1 MGLVADVDAGAVER
15 AARGAPTVPRIV
27 GSQTSRATVIAMM
40 FAITPPLVSTPQ
52 PSSPIPTSSRS
63 HAVTSSST
71 NVPIGP
77 ACQTST
83 PWWIHWASTSPAIEE
98 GSGGGVK

>member
-1 MGLVADVDAGAVER
+1 M
-15 AARGAPTVPRIV
+15 PRSFA
-27 GSQTSRATVIAMM
+27 SQTSRATVIAMTLAM
-40 FAITPPLVSTPQ
+40 TPPLVSTPQ
-52 PSSPIPTSSRS
+52 PSGPKPTSSRS
-63 HAVTSSST
+63 QSVTSSST

-83 PWWIHWASTSPAIEE
+83 PWWIHCESISPAIEL